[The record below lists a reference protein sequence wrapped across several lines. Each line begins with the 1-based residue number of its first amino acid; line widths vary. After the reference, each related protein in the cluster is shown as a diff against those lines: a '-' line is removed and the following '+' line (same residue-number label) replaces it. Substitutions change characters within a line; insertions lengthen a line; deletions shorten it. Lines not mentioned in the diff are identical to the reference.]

1 MCIRDSFEYGLASS
15 NGVEIGGQVLEGATL
30 TSAAFGSVIPW
41 FPVVLTIA
49 IILFAI
55 STMISWSYYG
65 LQSWMYLF
73 GKSKA
78 SDLSYKI
85 MFCLFIIIGASAN
98 MSAVWGFSDAMIL
111 AMVFPNM
118 IGLFF
123 LFPVVKKELAKYM
136 KAIGKSK
143 A

>member
-1 MCIRDSFEYGLASS
+1 
-15 NGVEIGGQVLEGATL
+15 
-30 TSAAFGSVIPW
+30 
-41 FPVVLTIA
+41 
-49 IILFAI
+49 
-55 STMISWSYYG
+55 
-65 LQSWMYLF
+65 
-73 GKSKA
+73 
-78 SDLSYKI
+78 

-123 LFPVVKKELAKYM
+123 LFPVVKAELAKYLA
-136 KAIGKSK
+136 AIRKSK